1 MKYKSMLEASVSA
14 GHSISEGTLQKW
26 SEEKVTSMI
35 KGMENSYEERLKRQ
49 MISSRTLT
57 SGSVEKKKVYK
68 RGTEERVKLLL
79 SLLRSTVA
87 KTFSYYKYIK

>member
-1 MKYKSMLEASVSA
+1 MLVTPSLKERCKN
-14 GHSISEGTLQKW
+14 GG

-68 RGTEERVKLLL
+68 RGTEEREN
-79 SLLRSTVA
+79 
-87 KTFSYYKYIK
+87 